1 MPNPRE
7 SRLLSDYEKVIRL
20 AAESGGSLSLVSAA
34 GSPPVTYVIE
44 YHCPGLMKSG
54 GKVNLSHRHQAL
66 IQLSANYPFEKPT
79 ARMLT
84 PTFNPHVFAS
94 NAICLG
100 GVWSPAETL
109 ASLILRIG
117 ALLQLDPR
125 VLDFRSPANFEAN
138 LWVQNHRSRLPLGNV
153 SFITPA
159 ADQSR
164 LAWK

>member
-7 SRLLSDYEKVIRL
+7 SRLLSDYKKVKKL
-20 AAESGGSLSLVSAA
+20 AAESGGSLTLVSAA
-34 GSPPVTYVIE
+34 GSPPLSYVIE
-44 YHCPGLMKSG
+44 YHCPGLVKEA
-54 GKVNLSHRHQAL
+54 GKVNLSHRHQVL
-66 IQLSANYPFEKPT
+66 IQLGANYPFEKPT

-84 PTFNPHVFAS
+84 PIFNPHVFTS

-100 GVWSPAETL
+100 GVWSPVETL

-138 LWVQNHRSRLPLGNV
+138 LWVQNNRHRLPLGNV
-153 SFITPA
+153 TFVTPEP
-159 ADQSR
+159 DRGR
-164 LAWK
+164 LAWE